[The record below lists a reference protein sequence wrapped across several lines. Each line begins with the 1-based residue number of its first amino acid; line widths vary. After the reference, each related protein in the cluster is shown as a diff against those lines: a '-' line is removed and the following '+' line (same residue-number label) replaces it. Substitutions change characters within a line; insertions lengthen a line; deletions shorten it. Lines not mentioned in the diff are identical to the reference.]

1 MPSFQVT
8 QSVFTESQERQELQK
23 AAFLQS
29 ISTSITPSI
38 TIIAII
44 VTIMALT

>member
-1 MPSFQVT
+1 LK
-8 QSVFTESQERQELQK
+8 QERKELQA

-29 ISTSITPSI
+29 VSTSITPSI
-38 TIIAII
+38 TIMAII